1 MVSKALLVELA
12 DTLEK
17 EAVTAKE
24 ILEQP
29 DEMRL
34 MLLLT
39 RVMSICNR
47 VMNARHNDKGDDPYT
62 TLPLPDKE

>member
-1 MVSKALLVELA
+1 MVSEELLIELA

-17 EAVTAKE
+17 EADTAKE
-24 ILEQP
+24 LLEQP

-47 VMNARHNDKGDDPYT
+47 VMNARHNDKASDPYT
-62 TLPLPDKE
+62 TLPLPDKQ